1 MKGFVIFAIFSIMY
15 VLLVILFNGIAGA
28 EFANSPPPP
37 IQQHGNISPQPSPDN
52 KFPRQEIPGIFGQF
66 PSPVGAAAA
75 AAAPPAPRPPPNGS
89 GNPIVDIFK
98 VEDPTTKNMLDAAYG
113 TYHGDDQCMRK
124 SACILGNYMKDLPGR
139 DLMFILAGG
148 YIPPEYSLFYD
159 IFRNSALYGQNCDVY
174 VCIAANQVQGQ
185 FKTPSA
191 SGQATSQ

>member
-113 TYHGDDQCMRK
+113 TYHGDDH
-124 SACILGNYMKDLPGR
+124 
-139 DLMFILAGG
+139 LAGG